1 MSGIMSK
8 NTNSPSPEAV
18 KELRDRLAMTQVEC
32 AEVIGVLARAWQRY
46 EAGDRSMAP
55 SAWELFKLK
64 TIEKII
70 NV

>member
-8 NTNSPSPEAV
+8 YTNAPTPEAV
-18 KELRDRLAMTQVEC
+18 KALRNRLGMTQVEC

-46 EAGDRSMAP
+46 ESGDRSMAP

-64 TIEKII
+64 TIEKI
-70 NV
+70 NNC